1 MIIIA
6 KDVTFPFDVDKTL
19 IFWKPKGQ
27 EPHEFDIKIDYYGEE
42 VSVVPH
48 LEHIQLLRAT
58 LARGRNAVVWS
69 GNGYQWAKNVIEAL
83 VKAGHLTSTD
93 GIVIM
98 SKPVGYVDDM
108 DAATWM
114 GNRVY
119 IKPHSN
125 PYSEEE

>member
-1 MIIIA
+1 MLVIE

-19 IFWKPKGQ
+19 VFWQPNGK
-27 EPHEFDIKIDYYGEE
+27 EIHEFDIKVDYYGEE

-48 LEHIQLLRAT
+48 LEHIQLLKAT
-58 LARGRNAVVWS
+58 LARGRNAIVWS

-83 VKAGHLTSTD
+83 IKDGLLIDSD
-93 GIVIM
+93 GIIVM

-108 DAATWM
+108 DSSTWM

-125 PYSEEE
+125 PYSEDK